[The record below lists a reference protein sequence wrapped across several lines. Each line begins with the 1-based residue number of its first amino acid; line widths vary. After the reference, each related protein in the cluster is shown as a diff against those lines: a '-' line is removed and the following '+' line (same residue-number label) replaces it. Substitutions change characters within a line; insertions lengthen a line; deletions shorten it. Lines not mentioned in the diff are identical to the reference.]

1 VKAARR
7 GTALAPGLG
16 STMEVVHMNRIFLM
30 SGLAVLLLG
39 ACGGKSDSIGVAEC
53 DAYVQKLNQC
63 ADKIGGDK
71 GESLKRFSK
80 RMVEAWKD
88 SASKP
93 AEKDMLAKTCS
104 EAITD
109 SKKST
114 PQCDW

>member
-1 VKAARR
+1 MPLAAETVFAQTAMRRSDRSAER
-7 GTALAPGLG
+7 GTALAQGLR

-30 SGLAVLLLG
+30 SGLMALLLG

-63 ADKIGGDK
+63 ADKI
-71 GESLKRFSK
+71 
-80 RMVEAWKD
+80 
-88 SASKP
+88 
-93 AEKDMLAKTCS
+93 DMLAKTCS

-109 SKKST
+109 SKKAN